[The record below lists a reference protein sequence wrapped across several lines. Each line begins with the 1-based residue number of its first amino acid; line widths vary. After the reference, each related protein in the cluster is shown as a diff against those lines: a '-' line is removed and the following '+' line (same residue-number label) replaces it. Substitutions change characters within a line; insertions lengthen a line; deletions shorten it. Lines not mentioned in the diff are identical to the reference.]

1 MIGVRPAPRSLA
13 GPIGASALLHAAI
26 IVPLVLLHSAASVAV
41 PPMYK
46 VELIAAPP
54 GERAAGV
61 VTTAPAPEVP
71 TKAPPKADA
80 KAVVKVKTP
89 EKPKKATPKPVVQAT
104 PKMATKQEAVAKNAP
119 KAGGGAVGASGA
131 DVATIKT
138 EGIDFQYPGYLQNI
152 VRQIA
157 LNFSPKGNVGAL
169 RAEVFFMIG
178 RDGKVSGFKFLS
190 RSGNLAFDIEAEGAV
205 DAAWRAFGPLPAGYA
220 DDVLPIVFSFDPS
233 KLK

>member
-1 MIGVRPAPRSLA
+1 MISARPAPRSLA

-26 IVPLVLLHSAASVAV
+26 IVPLVLLHTSSTVPL

-71 TKAPPKADA
+71 TKAPPKAAA
-80 KAVVKVKTP
+80 KEVAKVKTP
-89 EKPKKATPKPVVQAT
+89 DKPKKIAKPVVQAT
-104 PKMATKQEAVAKNAP
+104 PKMATKQEAVAKDAP
-119 KAGGGAVGASGA
+119 KAGGGPDGGKGA
-131 DVATIKT
+131 DVSPIKT
-138 EGIDFQYPGYLQNI
+138 EGIDFPYPGYLTNI

-157 LNFSPKGNVGAL
+157 LNFAPKGNVGAL

-190 RSGNLAFDIEAEGAV
+190 RSGNFAFDLEAQGAV
-205 DAAWRAFGPLPAGYA
+205 DAAWRGFGPLPAGYT